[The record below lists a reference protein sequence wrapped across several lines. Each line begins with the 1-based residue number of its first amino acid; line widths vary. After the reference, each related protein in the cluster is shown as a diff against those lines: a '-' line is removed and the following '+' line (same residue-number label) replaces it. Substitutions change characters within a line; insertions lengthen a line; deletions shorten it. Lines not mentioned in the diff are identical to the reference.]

1 MNHDSFTSNKH
12 LRWNWCAS
20 SLKRRLQ
27 NFFLA
32 AIDIS
37 EKYQILCKTLLLSNA
52 FLRWRKRVCRWHPGI
67 VYGQWLFYWFRGVWI
82 VVRSCIDGHL
92 RRYGRVS
99 SRWSSPLIIKRN
111 SGSCILS
118 IGSSIVSPPLI
129 IKGNN
134 GSCILTIGSS
144 IVSSPMITKR
154 NSGSCI
160 LTNERNIVSLV
171 NLRIFS
177 AFLLVFYSTQDT
189 T

>member
-1 MNHDSFTSNKH
+1 MKLMCIKFKAQTSE
-12 LRWNWCAS
+12 
-20 SLKRRLQ
+20 
-27 NFFLA
+27 FVLA

-52 FLRWRKRVCRWHPGI
+52 FLRWRKRVCRWHPRI
-67 VYGQWLFYWFRGVWI
+67 VYGQRLFYWFRGVWI
-82 VVRSCIDGHL
+82 VVSSCIDGHL
-92 RRYGRVS
+92 CRYGRVS
-99 SRWSSPLIIKRN
+99 SRWSSPLIIKR
-111 SGSCILS
+111 
-118 IGSSIVSPPLI
+118 
-129 IKGNN
+129 NN